1 MRRDMRKASV
11 ALLAVAAVPVL
22 SACGKSS
29 SSASKAK
36 GGAVTVLFGTAPDSL
51 DPGMGYT
58 TQALEP
64 DQTAYI
70 PLVTYAHVAG
80 TAGGKLIPGL
90 ATSLPK
96 ISSDG
101 KTYTLTL
108 RSGLK
113 FSNGAPVKASDFTVA
128 VERALKI
135 PWGGASF
142 ITGNVVGASDYASGK
157 AK

>member
-58 TQALEP
+58 TQALAP
-64 DQTAYI
+64 DQTAYV
-70 PLVTYAHVAG
+70 PQLCEFHRVLVRAQ
-80 TAGGKLIPGL
+80 P
-90 ATSLPK
+90 S
-96 ISSDG
+96 
-101 KTYTLTL
+101 
-108 RSGLK
+108 K
-113 FSNGAPVKASDFTVA
+113 FSASALSHGA
-128 VERALKI
+128 LYI
-135 PWGGASF
+135 
-142 ITGNVVGASDYASGK
+142 
-157 AK
+157 

>member
-1 MRRDMRKASV
+1 MMTRRWAGLVGSV
-11 ALLAVAAVPVL
+11 LVLALVM

-29 SSASKAK
+29 KSATKA
-36 GGAVTVLFGTAPDSL
+36 GGSVTVLFGTAPDSL

-101 KTYTLTL
+101 KTYTLML

-113 FSNGAPVKASDFTVA
+113 FSNGAPVKASDFTIA